1 MWCLGLGY
9 CWGADKDSKE
19 SSRQGCPQLPPHT
32 TLFPALCSV
41 FSTVHSHQNALPLLE
56 HSEWI
61 RSWCGQ
67 CCSKPLQQQVAR
79 ASTAPGRKA
88 ESVGQVY
95 VGRQTNS
102 VLEERQS
109 RIMNIFQCT
118 RPLAQQFQFLEF
130 ILSQDIRKEDT
141 HYYKSKK
148 QWAAR
153 VVIHAF
159 NPSTLRQRQEDHCG
173 FETSLIHTENS
184 RVARTNHKKEIKGCG

>member
-1 MWCLGLGY
+1 MAVWGENLLISEACLAWIRKSGLLANVVLGFRVLLY

-32 TLFPALCSV
+32 TLSPSLCSV

-79 ASTAPGRKA
+79 ASMAPGRKD
-88 ESVGQVY
+88 SVGQVY
-95 VGRQTNS
+95 VSRQTNS

-141 HYYKSKK
+141 HY
-148 QWAAR
+148 
-153 VVIHAF
+153 
-159 NPSTLRQRQEDHCG
+159 LQEQKAMGSQGSD
-173 FETSLIHTENS
+173 S
-184 RVARTNHKKEIKGCG
+184 RL